1 VTKPSDPKIAEVVA
15 AGRELGIEVVPLT
28 FPAGTRTAVDAARE
42 VGCQV
47 GQIAKSLVF
56 QAGDEP
62 VLLIVSG
69 ANRVDLKAAATA
81 LGVEEVTRADADAAK
96 LATGFSI
103 GATPPFG
110 HRRALQVVMDEDLLQ
125 HDQVWAAGGRPDTV
139 FAVEPRKLAEA
150 ARATIGDIKERRA

>member
-1 VTKPSDPKIAEVVA
+1 MSDNLDPKIAEVVN
-15 AGRELGIEVVPLT
+15 AGRALGVEVIPHT
-28 FPAGTRTAVDAARE
+28 FAASTRTAADAARE
-42 VGCQV
+42 VGCEV

-56 QAGDEP
+56 QAGGEP

-69 ANRVDLKAAATA
+69 ANRVDLQAAAAA

-125 HDQVWAAGGRPDTV
+125 HEQVWAAGGRPDTV
-139 FAVEPRKLAEA
+139 FAIEPGKLAEA
-150 ARATIGDIKERRA
+150 ARAKIGDIKERSG